1 MELWINEFT
10 LDEYVEMTNPNN
22 EYAHKGLNA
31 FLREIRQMGYMFRQS
46 HKIILQ
52 NEGVVADFD
61 EEYNNYLDKKASNE
75 ENRKWLEI
83 KRSKEV
89 KRNED

>member
-31 FLREIRQMGYMFRQS
+31 FLREIRQMGYMFRHS

-75 ENRKWLEI
+75 ESRKWVEI
-83 KRSKEV
+83 KEIRV
-89 KRNED
+89 VNRNED